1 MSVKSSRGSLMKAV
15 RDLNMSWQQTRN
27 FWMDSKAGEFQQKYI
42 SPLPD
47 AVNSASSIIEDLD
60 KILTKIRRDCE

>member
-1 MSVKSSRGSLMKAV
+1 MKAV
-15 RDLNMSWQQTRN
+15 RDLNVSWRQTKN
-27 FWMDSKAGEFQQKYI
+27 FWMDSKALEFQEKYI
-42 SPLPD
+42 APLPD

>member
-1 MSVKSSRGSLMKAV
+1 MKAV
-15 RDLNMSWQQTRN
+15 RDLNTSWQQTRSY
-27 FWMDSKAGEFQQKYI
+27 WMDTKAAEFQEKYI

>member
-15 RDLNMSWQQTRN
+15 RDLNTSWQQTHGY
-27 FWMDSKAGEFQQKYI
+27 WTDTKAAEFQEKYI

-60 KILTKIRRDCE
+60 KILNKIRRDCE

>member
-1 MSVKSSRGSLMKAV
+1 MKAV
-15 RDLNMSWQQTRN
+15 RDLNTSWQQTHGYWTDN
-27 FWMDSKAGEFQQKYI
+27 KATEFQEKYI

-60 KILTKIRRDCE
+60 KILNKIRRDCE

>member
-1 MSVKSSRGSLMKAV
+1 MKAV
-15 RDLNMSWQQTRN
+15 RDLNVSWRQTKN
-27 FWMDSKAGEFQQKYI
+27 FWMDAKALEFQEKYI